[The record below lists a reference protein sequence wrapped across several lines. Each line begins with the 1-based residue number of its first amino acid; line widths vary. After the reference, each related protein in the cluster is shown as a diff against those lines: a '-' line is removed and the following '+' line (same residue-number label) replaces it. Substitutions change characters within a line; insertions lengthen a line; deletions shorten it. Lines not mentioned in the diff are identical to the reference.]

1 MIFFGLILVGGA
13 AYYLL
18 SQHISERRAKAEEYT
33 ATLRLLKHIRGALS
47 SGGGRLCD
55 ILHGFASKPLSDNRL
70 LHVLCTDE
78 VRGAEGSGAVF
89 FRDSLQDISFLIDA
103 ADAKR
108 LVAYFED
115 FGKGYIEEEK
125 RRLSEITEYFSLREK
140 EFIEK
145 SEKDIKAA
153 RIIFAFAFVGAFILL
168 L

>member
-18 SQHISERRAKAEEYT
+18 SQHISGRRAKAEEYT
-33 ATLRLLKHIRGALS
+33 ETLRLLKHIRCALS

-55 ILHGFASKPLSDNRL
+55 ILHGFDSKPLSDNRL
-70 LHVLCTDE
+70 LLVLRADE
-78 VRGAEGSGAVF
+78 MRGNGGADPVF
-89 FRDSLQDISFLIDA
+89 FREGLRDIELLVDRDDA
-103 ADAKR
+103 ER
-108 LVAYFED
+108 LVAYFEN
-115 FGKGYIEEEK
+115 FGRGYIEEEK
-125 RRLSEITEYFSLREK
+125 RRLTEITEYFSVREK
-140 EFIEK
+140 VFIEK